1 MIKPAFLDQSVIAG
15 VGNIYADEALWAAKI
30 HPQTRVKNVSDDQL
44 EYLFNELRQIL
55 QLSID
60 QGGSTDKNYVDAEG
74 RKGNYLSFAHVFRR
88 EGQLCHRHPDQE
100 IVKMKVSG
108 RGTHICPVC
117 QVEAK

>member
-30 HPQTRVKNVSDDQL
+30 HPQTRVRNVSDDQL
-44 EYLFNELRQIL
+44 EDLFNELRQIL

-74 RKGNYLSFAHVFRR
+74 RKRQF
-88 EGQLCHRHPDQE
+88 
-100 IVKMKVSG
+100 
-108 RGTHICPVC
+108 ICRLRTYFVGK
-117 QVEAK
+117 ASRAIDILINIL